1 MANVLGTLF
10 GEIADAIRAKS
21 GESGTMKPAEF
32 PAKIAAIPTGGGG
45 SAAGAVT
52 VTFCN
57 YDGTELYSR
66 QVFIGDDCP
75 DPVAQGKIPT
85 PTRESTAQYE
95 YTHNGW
101 STTEGGSANANALK
115 NITADKT
122 VYSTYTSTVRK
133 YTARFYDGDTLMK
146 TISVDYGSQAAPPDT
161 QKTGFAFVGW
171 TPSDLTIK
179 ADTDFYGAWE
189 VDAGWIVWKEF
200 PKETIT
206 TTGNSNNTLVYS
218 PDGSKLYVASD
229 NLLYIY
235 DATVQPYNLL
245 NTYSLYK
252 NTDRKATYI
261 AISNDGTLLAV
272 SLNNRSGNVVEN
284 VVVYSVGDITLTKL
298 TLSAT
303 NTGTSLT
310 IGGLAF
316 HPDGNSLFVVWKSF
330 NKFCVINTSNTS
342 ITLPTAMVENSNSTS
357 YRESQSAVYTHDG
370 EKLIVGAYYYNTR
383 AVVLD
388 VLNGYRV
395 EDTATTFGSNAYPA
409 AFADVSPDDKYVAFA
424 GGGNT
429 SYYSFAV
436 FDMTTSPY
444 TVTMRVNFG
453 KYTHNYVSSHIEGT
467 CIAFSH
473 DGSLCALGVKCPPF
487 IKIYDTATWT
497 EMDSPMQLPSA
508 YPYSLS
514 FNHNDTCLAM
524 SVNGTDK
531 VNLYELKR

>member
-10 GEIADAIRAKS
+10 GDIADAIRAKS

-32 PAKIAAIPTGGGG
+32 PAKIAAIPAGGGG

-57 YDGTELYSR
+57 YDGTELHSR

-75 DPVAQGKIPT
+75 DPVTQGKIST
-85 PTRESTAQYE
+85 PTKASTAQYD

-101 STTEGGSANANALK
+101 STAAYGTKDENALK

-122 VYSTYTSTVRK
+122 VYSAFKETVRTYTV
-133 YTARFYDGDTLMK
+133 RFYDGDTVMK
-146 TISVDYGSQAAPPDT
+146 TETVAYGSKATPPDVE
-161 QKTGFAFVGW
+161 KEGFSFNGW

-206 TTGNSNNTLVYS
+206 TTGNLNNLLVYS

-235 DATVQPYNLL
+235 DATVQPYNLI
-245 NTYSLYK
+245 NTYSLYA
-252 NTDRKATYI
+252 NADRKATYI
-261 AISNDGTLLAV
+261 AISNDGSLLAV
-272 SLNNRSGNVVEN
+272 SLSNKSGNIADN
-284 VVVYSVGDITLTKL
+284 LLIYSVNANGLTKL

-303 NTGTSLT
+303 NAGTSLN

-316 HPDGNSLFVVWKSF
+316 HPDGNSLFVVWGLF
-330 NKFCVINTSNTS
+330 NEFCVINTSNTS
-342 ITLPTAMVENSNSTS
+342 ITLPATRVAYSNSTS
-357 YRESQSAVYTHDG
+357 HRESRAAVYTHDG
-370 EKLIVGAYYYNTR
+370 EKLIVGASSYNTR

-388 VLNGYRV
+388 VLNGYQV
-395 EDTATTFGSNAYPA
+395 EDRATTFGSSTYPA
-409 AFADVSPDDKYVAFA
+409 KVVDVSPDDKYVAFA
-424 GGGNT
+424 GGGNI
-429 SYYSFAV
+429 SYDSFAV

-444 TVTMRVNFG
+444 TVTTRVNFG
-453 KYTHNYVSSHIEGT
+453 KYTQNYISSHIEGT

-473 DGSLCALGVKCPPF
+473 DGSLLAIGVKCPPF

-524 SVNGTDK
+524 SVSGTDK
-531 VNLYELKR
+531 VNLYELRK